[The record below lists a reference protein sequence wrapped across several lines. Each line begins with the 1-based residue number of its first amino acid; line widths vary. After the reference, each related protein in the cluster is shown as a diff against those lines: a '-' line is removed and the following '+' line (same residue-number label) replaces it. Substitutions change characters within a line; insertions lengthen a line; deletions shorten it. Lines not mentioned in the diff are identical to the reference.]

1 MAERPVLTIPNGV
14 LKRRAEP
21 TGGPD
26 TELATDLI
34 DTMRASAGCVG
45 LAAPQIAVS
54 RRAFALDVSGHRSQQ
69 KPGARNHGL
78 LVLFD
83 PELVHAEG
91 SEVAREGCMS
101 VPDFTA
107 DVRRALTVVVRG
119 TGVDGQERVI
129 EASGFEARAFLHELD
144 HLDGTIILDRVAALK
159 TDVFRRKTY
168 QPKPRRD

>member
-1 MAERPVLTIPNGV
+1 MAERPVLVIPNAV
-14 LKRRAEP
+14 LKRRAAP
-21 TGGPD
+21 VGGTD
-26 TELATDLI
+26 GVLAADLV
-34 DTMRASAGCVG
+34 DTMRASPGCVG

-54 RRAFALDVSGHRSQQ
+54 RRAFALDVSGHRSQR
-69 KPGARNHGL
+69 KPDARNHGL
-78 LVLFD
+78 VVLFD

-101 VPDFTA
+101 VPDLTA

-119 TGVDGQERVI
+119 TDPAGRERVV
-129 EASGFEARAFLHELD
+129 EATGFEARAFQHELD
-144 HLDGTIILDRVAALK
+144 HLDGTIILDRVASLK